1 MAIVK
6 YTLDPN
12 NMPPFTQEDKEAAAR
27 RALLTDEEGQAR
39 ALSDP
44 DNPPMTDEE
53 LGRLRTCGFA
63 KRARKATDF
72 SQAEFAATYHFSLGR
87 LRDLEQGRTQADSAI
102 LAYLRLITRDP
113 VGVAA
118 SLAAI
123 KPVAEVEAV

>member
-1 MAIVK
+1 MAIVR

-12 NMPPFTQEDKEAAAR
+12 SMPPFTQEEKEAFAR
-27 RALLTDEEGQAR
+27 LALLTDEEVQAR

-63 KRARKATDF
+63 KRARKATEL

-102 LAYLRLITRDP
+102 LAYLRLIAQDP
-113 VGVAA
+113 VSVAA
-118 SLAAI
+118 SLAKA
-123 KPVAEVEAV
+123 KLANAA

>member
-1 MAIVK
+1 MAIVR

-12 NMPPFTQEDKEAAAR
+12 NMPPFTQEEKEAFAR
-27 RALLTDEEGQAR
+27 LALLTEEEVQAR

-44 DNPPMTDEE
+44 DNPPMTDDE
-53 LGRLRTCGFA
+53 LARLRTCGVA
-63 KRARKATDF
+63 KRARKATEL

-102 LAYLRLITRDP
+102 LAYLRLIAQDP

-118 SLAAI
+118 SLARAKI
-123 KPVAEVEAV
+123 ANAA

>member
-1 MAIVK
+1 MAIVR

-12 NMPPFTQEDKEAAAR
+12 NMPPFTQEEKEAFAR
-27 RALLTDEEGQAR
+27 LALLTDEEVQAR

-44 DNPPMTDEE
+44 DNPPMTDDE
-53 LGRLRTCGFA
+53 LERLRTCGFA
-63 KRARKATDF
+63 KRARKATEL

-102 LAYLRLITRDP
+102 LAYLRLIAQDP

-118 SLAAI
+118 SLAKA
-123 KPVAEVEAV
+123 KLANAA